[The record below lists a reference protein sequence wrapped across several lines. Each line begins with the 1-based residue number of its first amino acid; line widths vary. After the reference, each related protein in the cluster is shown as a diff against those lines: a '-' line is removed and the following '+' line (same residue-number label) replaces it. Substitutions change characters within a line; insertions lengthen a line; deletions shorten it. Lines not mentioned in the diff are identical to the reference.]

1 MPPLFTVKMDARI
14 GSWLLSSLKRKTA
27 RPRRLMRLVVGEV
40 AKLARDNFRRLN
52 SSRSKYGHK
61 FYITEGEKKT
71 TSDVEKDG
79 LSGVVKIDSVQML
92 HKLKGGTVYPKNKF
106 LAIPVTEWAKSQ
118 KQTPGDIYG
127 IDLYNFGKRP
137 FLAREGKDGQPKEGG
152 PDWILL
158 RSVTHKPH
166 PEVLPSRQDID
177 AVVRHATRLYEDS
190 LEKEWL
196 KNT

>member
-14 GSWLLSSLKRKTA
+14 GSWLLASLKRKTA
-27 RPRRLMRLVVGEV
+27 KPRRLMSYALGEV
-40 AKLARDNFRRLN
+40 AKLVRDNFRRLD

-71 TSDVEKDG
+71 TSKAEKDG
-79 LSGVVKIDSVQML
+79 LSGVVKIDSVQMA
-92 HKLKGGTVYPKNKF
+92 HKLRGGTVYPKNKF

-118 KQTPGDIYG
+118 KQTPGDIFG
-127 IDLYNFGKRP
+127 IELYNFGKRP
-137 FLAREGKDGQPKEGG
+137 FLAREGKDGQPMEGG
-152 PDWILL
+152 PDWILV
-158 RSVTHKPH
+158 RSVTHRPR
-166 PEVLPSRQDID
+166 PETLPSKQDID
-177 AVVRHATRLYEDS
+177 AVVRHAARLYEDY